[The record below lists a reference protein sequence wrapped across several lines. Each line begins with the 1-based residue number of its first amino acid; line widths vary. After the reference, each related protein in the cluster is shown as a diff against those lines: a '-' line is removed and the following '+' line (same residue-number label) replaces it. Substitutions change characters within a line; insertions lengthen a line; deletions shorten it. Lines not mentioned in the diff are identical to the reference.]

1 MAGGIY
7 TSQNKVRP
15 GAYINFKSVPKP
27 TGKVGSRGVVTL
39 PIQLGWGSSEEII
52 EILSEDI
59 SNGAL
64 IDKIGYYGH
73 EAEIAPIREALKNS
87 YKLLLFRLDSNGQKA
102 TVTSDNLNIVAKYAG
117 VIGNR
122 ISVVVKE
129 ANSKF
134 EVITLI
140 DTKVVDK
147 QVVAKVEDLQSN
159 KFVEFSGTG
168 ALQGTAGVSLVGGAN
183 GTVAQDAYSKY
194 LGLVESKKFDT
205 MGVFTNET
213 TIKENVLNFIKDLRE
228 NKGKKVQVV
237 INEFNGANYEGVISV
252 DQGYKTVDTE
262 IDVKGFVG
270 YMAGLTA
277 GAALNKSNTY
287 HVIPNAVSII
297 NPKND
302 EEITK
307 GIIDGKLM
315 LSYSNDEKVVIE
327 TDINTFTGFSKDK
340 SKDFSKNRVMRTLD
354 NINNSIKSLFEN
366 TYLGKVDNSESG
378 RTSFK
383 SDIIVYLKELVK
395 LGAIEEFENDEI
407 VIQKGEE
414 IDSVVVALGVKPI
427 DAMEKLYMTVSVG

>member
-102 TVTSDNLNIVAKYAG
+102 TVTSDNLNIVAKYDG

-354 NINNSIKSLFEN
+354 NINNSVKSLFEN

>member
-27 TGKVGSRGVVTL
+27 TGKVGIRGVVTL